1 MTNKKQGS
9 YERVKSWLDN
19 EAMRDVLRKTLPR
32 NIPVDPWVQAALT
45 TIRLDVK
52 LQNCEPLSLMGALM
66 TIASLGL
73 RLEGPLGQAYLSA
86 RAVREKDQQTGQWVT
101 SHYEAQA
108 QIGYRGFIDIAYR
121 DPEVR
126 EVESII
132 VHHDDEFDF
141 RRGSE
146 PFVNHRWDHRKT
158 PEERGPMVAVYSGL
172 RFKAGYYSFEVY
184 PFSDI
189 LTHRNKILAEKGI
202 HVETDGDGKERYLR
216 NGNRGEYEMN
226 DQQILRQPW
235 LAYPIPMIKK
245 TPIRWSAKYWP
256 LSPDFQRAADLASLE
271 EANVSQ
277 QLADIARTTL
287 PSVIAGQLEA
297 NAPSD
302 GTGKLA
308 SSQNLSLA
316 KTKGLAAKMAA
327 EAAAR
332 DGKPPQGGD
341 GDGAAKE
348 QGEGDSGQQTGAEG
362 NMSEEEKAEALRLEA
377 EEAEREEAERK
388 KQLGIND

>member
-1 MTNKKQGS
+1 MTSNKQGS
-9 YERVKSWLDN
+9 YDRVKSWLDN

-32 NIPVDPWVQAALT
+32 NVPVDPWVQAALT

-52 LQNCEPLSLMGALM
+52 LLNCEPLSLMGALM
-66 TIASLGL
+66 TVASLGL

-86 RAVREKDQQTGQWVT
+86 RAVREKNPQTGRWEI

-121 DPEVR
+121 DPDVR

-146 PFVNHRWDHRKT
+146 PFVHHRWDHRKT

-189 LTHRNKILAEKGI
+189 LVHRNKILAEKGI
-202 HVETDGDGKERYLR
+202 RVETGGDGNERYLR
-216 NGNRGEYEMN
+216 KGDRGEYEMN
-226 DQQILRQPW
+226 YQQIAKQPW
-235 LAYPIPMIKK
+235 LAFPIPMIKK

-287 PSVIAGQLEA
+287 PSVIASQLEA
-297 NAPSD
+297 NAPNE
-302 GTGKLA
+302 GKLA
-308 SSQNLSLA
+308 DAQNLSLA

-332 DGKPPQGGD
+332 DGKAPQGD
-341 GDGAAKE
+341 DSDDAAQDKA
-348 QGEGDSGQQTGAEG
+348 EGDNGQQAGAEG
-362 NMSEEEKAEALRLEA
+362 DMSDEEKADALRMEA

-388 KQLGIND
+388 KQLGIDD

>member
-9 YERVKSWLDN
+9 YDRVKSWLDN

-45 TIRLDVK
+45 TIRLDDK

-73 RLEGPLGQAYLSA
+73 RLEGPLGQAYMSA
-86 RAVREKDQQTGQWVT
+86 RSVREKDPQTGQWVT
-101 SHYEAQA
+101 SRYEAQT

-132 VHHDDEFDF
+132 VRHDDAFDF

-172 RFKAGYYSFEVY
+172 RFKTGYYSFEVY

-189 LTHRNKILAEKGI
+189 LAHRNKILAEKGI
-202 HVETDGDGKERYLR
+202 RVETDGCGGERYLR
-216 NGNRGEYEMN
+216 NGNRGEYEMTE
-226 DQQILRQPW
+226 QQILRQPW

-277 QLADIARTTL
+277 RLADIARTTL

-316 KTKGLAAKMAA
+316 RTKGLAAKMAA

-332 DGKPPQGGD
+332 DGKAKQD
-341 GDGAAKE
+341 DGAAKE
-348 QGEGDSGQQTGAEG
+348 GEGTSRPQTGSEG
-362 NMSEEEKAEALRLEA
+362 DMSDEEKAEALRLEV
-377 EEAEREEAERK
+377 EEAEREDAERK
-388 KQLGIND
+388 KKLGVND